1 MFKTV
6 ITLLRGRAHEAEEQ
20 LADRHALAILNQQ
33 MRDAAGAVER
43 AKRALALAIAQDKQ
57 EERRLGETR
66 AQIAD
71 LERRAV
77 AALQGGRE
85 DLAQKAAEAIAA
97 LEADAG
103 AAQKARTLFA
113 SEIARLE
120 GHVRKQAARLA
131 ELERGRRIARAAQ
144 AVRVARRG
152 RVEDAPCHQSTLAE
166 AERTLARLREQQAEA
181 ETAEA
186 ALDALD
192 AAPQAETLSETLAKE
207 GFGPPTEPRAA
218 DILARLREKAAE
230 SPSN

>member
-20 LADRHALAILNQQ
+20 LADRHALAILDQQ

-43 AKRALALAIAQDKQ
+43 AKRALALAVAQDRQ

-71 LERRAV
+71 LEQRAI

-97 LEADAG
+97 LEADA
-103 AAQKARTLFA
+103 AAAAKARTLF
-113 SEIARLE
+113 SNEITRLE

-144 AVRVARRG
+144 AVRTARRG
-152 RVEDAPCHQSTLAE
+152 RVEAAPCHESTLAE
-166 AERTLARLREQQAEA
+166 AEATLARLREQQAEA

-192 AAPQAETLSETLAKE
+192 AAPQAETLSETLARE
-207 GFGPPTEPRAA
+207 GFGPPSEPRAA
-218 DILARLREKAAE
+218 DILARLREKAGA
-230 SPSN
+230 PASN